1 VGVHVDR
8 TELILGFRLRLV
20 VSTILKKLECA
31 FIYRVDECCEIP
43 IQVSD
48 RDVTTLQG
56 DFNSLDIFPEVDDR
70 FAIVELNKSIISVSF
85 LELLGMMRSMRDA
98 NLQGM

>member
-31 FIYRVDECCEIP
+31 FIYGVDECREIP
-43 IQVSD
+43 IQISD
-48 RDVTTLQG
+48 RDVTALQG

-85 LELLGMMRSMRDA
+85 LELLEMMRSMRDA